1 MAKDDHKNTVRINY
15 YSVAREGLFC
25 LGLFYKGRKVSN
37 GRDVRNYFEK
47 VVRARV
53 NRLDPMLDNISY
65 EEFMTIKLDNLQ
77 NAAKLVTSI

>member
-1 MAKDDHKNTVRINY
+1 MIIKIRSESIIIVLHG
-15 YSVAREGLFC
+15 EGLFC

-53 NRLDPMLDNISY
+53 NRLAPMLDNISY
-65 EEFMTIKLDNLQ
+65 EEFMTIKLDDLQ
-77 NAAKLVTSI
+77 NAAELVTSI